1 MKILLADPDR
11 DLVWSFKALL
21 EQEGNEVS
29 TAFDGAQVIN
39 KAFTEKYDE
48 VILSSSIP
56 RVNDRDIVKMLN
68 DEKCPV
74 ILLLNR
80 NINADILLDGVLAN
94 AYLSFPFYPYELTA
108 LSDRVA
114 EKAAGN
120 EMLSF
125 GDVQIDVSAFL
136 LCCSERVTSQE
147 IDVFRALAEKQEL
160 DPKKAEP
167 FIGSLNNKL
176 RRLNKKT
183 RIRYVMKEGYRLVT
197 DYE

>member
-94 AYLSFPFYPYELTA
+94 AHLSFPFYPYELTA

-136 LCCSERVTSQE
+136 LCGSERVTSQE